1 MRSCIFLSI
10 LISLNFF
17 IETVNAKV
25 INTTDMFLIRQEVLK
40 LTKDDLVTFEVKG
53 VIFSPKDQILAHKF
67 IPKYKQFLKQIE
79 LTKGIEEAKRLDKI
93 VLLNYEPKLVD
104 ENIPQIIKAIQHNG
118 TKVIALTGGYT
129 GAISAAQTKEDLRV
143 ETLKNFGIDFSS
155 SFLVTEMRFDSLIKK
170 RSNDLLPLYKNGI
183 LFTSRYPK
191 GVILKIFLEK
201 VKFEPKRIIHIDNS
215 IKKIEDVRMFA
226 DAAGIDYLGIH
237 YTKAHENY
245 SQELNQAVTDKK
257 FEILVEQDLWISD
270 KVAQCMITT
279 KSSIE
284 KCNKDNLV
292 R

>member
-1 MRSCIFLSI
+1 MRSYIFLSI
-10 LISLNFF
+10 IISLSFF

-25 INTTDMFLIRQEVLK
+25 INTTDMRLIRQEVLK
-40 LTKDDLVTFEVKG
+40 LTKDDLVTFDVKG

-67 IPKYKQFLKQIE
+67 IPKYKQFLKHIE
-79 LTKGIEEAKRLDKI
+79 LTKGIDEAKRLEKI

-104 ENIPQIIKAIQHNG
+104 ENIPEIIKAIQRNG

-129 GAISAAQTKEDLRV
+129 GAISSAQSKEDLRV

-155 SFLVTEMRFDSLIKK
+155 SFLVTEMSFDSLIKK
-170 RSNDLLPLYKNGI
+170 RSNEPLPLYKNGV

-191 GVILKIFLEK
+191 GVVLKSFLEK

-215 IKKIEDVRMFA
+215 IKKIDDVKRFA
-226 DAAGIDYLGIH
+226 DEAGIDYLGIH
-237 YTKAHENY
+237 YTKIHENY

-257 FEILVEQDLWISD
+257 FEILVEKDLWISD
-270 KVAQCMITT
+270 KIAQCMINT

-284 KCNKDNLV
+284 KCKEEI
-292 R
+292 